1 MRIYI
6 RWCLEHGYGVLQ
18 FEATKLLYYLEQRP
32 NNVLP
37 LSTTHTHTH
46 TSMSSPS
53 NTTTAALPR
62 YSTTAPPPYTAS
74 DAYSVTSGKFTSKSI
89 LAKVFNRKCKTTQ
102 NVTVLE
108 RRHANTEAASGA
120 TSSGSKMTQK
130 EVDANEAKHA
140 ARATYFSMM

>member
-1 MRIYI
+1 MGMEYYNSKQPNSSIILNNDRI
-6 RWCLEHGYGVLQ
+6 
-18 FEATKLLYYLEQRP
+18 TYYPYQP
-32 NNVLP
+32 P
-37 LSTTHTHTH
+37 TPTPTTHTN
-46 TSMSSPS
+46 MSSPS

-62 YSTTAPPPYTAS
+62 YSTTAPPPYTVS
-74 DAYSVTSGKFTSKSI
+74 DAYSVTSSKSTSKSI

-120 TSSGSKMTQK
+120 TLSRSKMTQK
-130 EVDANEAKHA
+130 EVDTNEAKHA